1 MWPYLCNILHLSK
14 GYTQYLISYT
24 EQHSESLRD
33 MATIMVKPYFS
44 VVIVYNGLVMIKQ
57 NLIVRRKVIR
67 KT

>member
-1 MWPYLCNILHLSK
+1 M
-14 GYTQYLISYT
+14 ISYT

-33 MATIMVKPYFS
+33 MATILVKPYFS